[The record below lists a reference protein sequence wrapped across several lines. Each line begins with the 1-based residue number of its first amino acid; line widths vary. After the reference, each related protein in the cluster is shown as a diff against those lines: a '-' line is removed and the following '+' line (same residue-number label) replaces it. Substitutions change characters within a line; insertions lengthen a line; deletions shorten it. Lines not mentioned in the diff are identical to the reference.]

1 MTDKI
6 CPQKNRLAPKCLS
19 IAIACLPCALLVASC
34 EGGETGPEQI
44 LSLREQIAST
54 RADIERIQNS
64 SVQARAIEAWVSAS
78 LPIQPL
84 IVAISRAVS
93 APSTLKELEL
103 AREADSPGRVR
114 ISLELSSDDPESQM
128 VSILEAIHNLGFREQ
143 SVTQTDSDGAIK
155 FDAILVRKDSAQAS
169 VAPPPPT
176 NPEADEDE
184 TSLRAALLS
193 LQDYARALTSQNADA
208 LNFAHMWQPYFALTD
223 EANVVE
229 RGISMKLRESE
240 LAVPRSSFKIVDCST
255 PYPRWSEAIPQVS
268 QGEVVIEDNYAKV
281 LNWLGMMENARSTMR
296 ICKISIS
303 QSAGKDNCR
312 FDLVL
317 ELPLLK
323 KSPN

>member
-1 MTDKI
+1 MSDRN
-6 CPQKNRLAPKCLS
+6 CPQKNRRALKRLS
-19 IAIACLPCALLVASC
+19 IALACLPFALLVAGS
-34 EGGETGPEQI
+34 EGGETGTEEI

-84 IVAISRAVS
+84 IVALSRSVS

-114 ISLELSSDDPESQM
+114 ISLELSSDDPKPQM
-128 VSILEAIHNLGFREQ
+128 VRILESIHNLGFREQ

-155 FDAILVRKDSAQAS
+155 FDAVLVRKDPAQVPA
-169 VAPPPPT
+169 AKPPPT

-193 LQDYARALTSQNADA
+193 LQHYARALTSQNADA

-223 EANVVE
+223 EANVAE
-229 RGISMKLRESE
+229 RGISMKLRQSE
-240 LAVPRSSFKIVDCST
+240 LAVSRSSFKIVECST
-255 PYPRWSEAIPQVS
+255 LYPRWSEAIPQVS
-268 QGEVVIEDNYAKV
+268 QSEVVIEDNYAKV

-303 QSAGKDNCR
+303 RSAGKDSCR
-312 FDLVL
+312 FDLLL